1 MDGTHADRLA
11 GWFRACY
18 RTAPETVWH
27 APGRVNFI
35 GEHTDYNGGLVLPFA
50 IGRGVLVA
58 AAARPDDLLELRSRQ
73 QPGEVVTVRLGTLEP
88 GGVPGWAGY
97 VAGAA
102 WALREAGYP
111 VPGLNLGISS
121 DLPMGAGLASSA
133 ALSCAAVCALASS
146 AAPPAA
152 TAIAALARRAESAF
166 VGMPCGIMDQSAAM
180 LSQAGHA
187 LLLDCG
193 SGETAAVPLDPDAAG
208 LRLLVADT
216 GVRHVLAD
224 GQYAVRREQCEAAA
238 RLLGAGTLSMVG
250 DLASLTDPVLLR
262 RARHVVSENR
272 RVTQAAALLR
282 AGRLAHCGPLLNASH
297 ASLRDDFEVSWPE
310 GDATVLA
317 ALSAGALGARMTGGG
332 FGGSVLVLTPA
343 DLVSD
348 VSAAI
353 SAALGERAAPVLA
366 VTPAAGARQLA

>member
-1 MDGTHADRLA
+1 MDGTHADRLT
-11 GWFRACY
+11 GWFRECY
-18 RTAPETVWH
+18 RSAPDAVWH

-58 AAARPDDLLELRSRQ
+58 AAARPDDLLEMRSQQ
-73 QPGEVVTVRLGTLEP
+73 QPGEVVTVRLGTLRP

-111 VPGLNLGISS
+111 VPGLSLGISS

-133 ALSCAAVCALASS
+133 ALSCAAVCALAG
-146 AAPPAA
+146 AATPPPP
-152 TAIAALARRAESAF
+152 TAIAALARRAETDF

-193 SGETAAVPLDPDAAG
+193 TGETTAVPLDPDAAG

-224 GQYAVRREQCEAAA
+224 GQYAVRREQCETAA
-238 RLLGAGTLSMVG
+238 RLLGVSSLSAAG
-250 DLASLTDPVLLR
+250 DLGGLSDPLLLR
-262 RARHVVSENR
+262 RTRHVISENR
-272 RVTQAAALLR
+272 RVTQATALLR
-282 AGRLAHCGPLLNASH
+282 AGRLAYCGSLLTDSH
-297 ASLRDDFEVSWPE
+297 SSLRDDFEVSWPE
-310 GDATVLA
+310 ADATVQA

-332 FGGSVLVLTPA
+332 FGGSVLVLAPA
-343 DLVSD
+343 ELESD
-348 VSAAI
+348 VTAAI
-353 SAALGERAAPVLA
+353 GAALGASAAGVLA
-366 VTPAAGARQLA
+366 ASPAAGARQLA